1 MTKRKNKSF
10 RAQASNRPLQP
21 RKALTMNYGNV
32 KSRSF
37 QLKPNSII
45 AFLHPKYMSQTE
57 FSDFLE
63 AAVKDVIARFGM
75 NTIVVGLE
83 HWNEMRILEQDEMNY
98 YDWYHKDQI
107 LMLKKDFDLSK
118 HSPEEIEEFVT
129 RYMTGDEEE

>member
-10 RAQASNRPLQP
+10 RAQASNRPLQT

-45 AFLHPKYMSQTE
+45 AFLHPKYMPERE

-63 AAVKDVIARFGM
+63 AAVKNVIARFGM
-75 NTIVVGLE
+75 NAIVVGLE